1 MVPPPPLPL
10 QPVPAEVAA
19 ADGSSV
25 ETADEPEDRPV
36 SSKRAALD
44 PERPAPEPSGGRYER
59 LKKRVENIER
69 SLDERFARQTEQ
81 INEMFNVVNN
91 SVAQLAEQLTQA
103 LATLTARMD
112 DVEARLPPVT
122 GRPIRA
128 TGKPY
133 ARPQQQQ
140 QQSPLMEA
148 ETQQQQPSRRILE
161 SLGITYTTQCGE
173 KTAVP
178 TSVRDRLIVPPLPKN
193 MHPTHH
199 VGRRNRR
206 ASDLQRRFGNSD
218 EAVYVDAARYG
229 ERRRAHAI
237 AVVNRTGNCIA
248 SATVRTGH
256 TEAAEEAAIALAL
269 VAAPDATVV
278 ISDFAG
284 GPAADLV
291 AASAPESG
299 TVATAGEDVTTDEQ
313 QQQPEWSWGD
323 RLTTFRDIT
332 QHYRLNRRKYPP
344 PHDKLNKTEAVTWR
358 LLQTH
363 TYPSPATLRRC
374 YPSLYPTDACK
385 TCGNRAT
392 LRHMLWECAGKQ
404 TITATA
410 HVAEDVSQG
419 ENSSSTAAAAAAV
432 AAADRLRR
440 RRRRWEGA
448 LTSDDLADQLW
459 AVQQAEAA
467 ARVQGL
473 RAVT

>member
-1 MVPPPPLPL
+1 MVPLPPLPL

-36 SSKRAALD
+36 SSKRAALE

-103 LATLTARMD
+103 LATLTARMED
-112 DVEARLPPVT
+112 YERLSKSKT
-122 GRPIRA
+122 G
-128 TGKPY
+128 
-133 ARPQQQQ
+133 
-140 QQSPLMEA
+140 
-148 ETQQQQPSRRILE
+148 RRILE
-161 SLGITYTTQCGE
+161 SLGITYHTQCGE

-256 TEAAEEAAIALAL
+256 TEAAEEAAI
-269 VAAPDATVV
+269 
-278 ISDFAG
+278 
-284 GPAADLV
+284 
-291 AASAPESG
+291 
-299 TVATAGEDVTTDEQ
+299 
-313 QQQPEWSWGD
+313 
-323 RLTTFRDIT
+323 
-332 QHYRLNRRKYPP
+332 
-344 PHDKLNKTEAVTWR
+344 
-358 LLQTH
+358 
-363 TYPSPATLRRC
+363 
-374 YPSLYPTDACK
+374 
-385 TCGNRAT
+385 
-392 LRHMLWECAGKQ
+392 
-404 TITATA
+404 
-410 HVAEDVSQG
+410 
-419 ENSSSTAAAAAAV
+419 
-432 AAADRLRR
+432 
-440 RRRRWEGA
+440 
-448 LTSDDLADQLW
+448 
-459 AVQQAEAA
+459 
-467 ARVQGL
+467 
-473 RAVT
+473 